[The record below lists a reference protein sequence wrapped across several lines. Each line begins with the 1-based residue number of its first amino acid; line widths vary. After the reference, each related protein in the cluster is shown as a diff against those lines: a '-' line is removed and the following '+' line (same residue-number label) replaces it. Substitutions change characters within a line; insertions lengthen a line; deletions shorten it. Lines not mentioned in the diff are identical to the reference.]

1 MQDFNQWLE
10 TNHPELNE
18 SLGRKIALG
27 AALALGTAAPNYTQA
42 GQEIPEKPAATNQE
56 KLDQLHQKQNQ
67 RKMWKTPLIAAAM
80 GAAAAARA
88 AKRKQS

>member
-18 SLGRKIALG
+18 SLGQKIALG

-42 GQEIPEKPAATNQE
+42 AEPTKPAVSVQD
-56 KLDQLHQKQNQ
+56 KLDQLHKRQDQ
-67 RKMWKTPLIAAAM
+67 RRMWKTPIIATLM

-88 AKRKQS
+88 AKKKQV

>member
-18 SLGRKIALG
+18 NLGRKIALG
-27 AALALGTAAPNYTQA
+27 AALALGAATPNYTQA
-42 GQEIPEKPAATNQE
+42 GQATPEQPAATSQD

-67 RKMWKTPLIAAAM
+67 RRMWKTPLIAAAM

-88 AKRKQS
+88 AKRKQ